1 MILDCEPNGFGDG
14 RAYQVLLRAPTLLD
28 IHSLCADATPRLSWN
43 ETGSH
48 EIAVRV
54 KSMVRIGIVGIG
66 FMGWTHFSGATKF
79 TEDGKITGSK
89 LKGAAVTAIC
99 TRSPEKLI
107 GDWRSIQGNFGP
119 RGANLDLTEISSYDN
134 YREMIKDPDIDL
146 IDICLPNDQHEK
158 VAIDALE
165 AGKHVIVEKPIALD
179 PKAADR
185 MIAASKKTGKL
196 LMVAH
201 VLPFFPEFKFAAEAI
216 SSGKYG
222 KLRAAHFRRVISP
235 PKWSSDMSDFQRLGG
250 WGIDLHIHD
259 NHFISLACGVP
270 KQVFSRGILEGGFVN
285 HVHTQYVYEDMSYAV
300 SAVSGGIAA
309 EGLAFASGFELF
321 LEKATLMYSAG
332 TVAGQ
337 WCADRPLT
345 VIENGKAKQ
354 PKLKGGSEWCSA
366 FTSELQL
373 AVDGVRSGQ
382 VPDLLSAELARAAL
396 KMCHA
401 EARSIAAG
409 KAVPV

>member
-1 MILDCEPNGFGDG
+1 M
-14 RAYQVLLRAPTLLD
+14 
-28 IHSLCADATPRLSWN
+28 
-43 ETGSH
+43 
-48 EIAVRV
+48 
-54 KSMVRIGIVGIG
+54 MVRIGIVGIG
-66 FMGWTHFSGATKF
+66 FMGWTHFSGSTKF
-79 TEDGKITGSK
+79 TEAGKLTGSK

-119 RGANLDLTEISSYDN
+119 RGANLDLTEIGSYDN

-146 IDICLPNDQHEK
+146 IDICLPNDQHEQ

-165 AGKHVIVEKPIALD
+165 AGKHVLVEKPIALD
-179 PKAADR
+179 PKSADR
-185 MIAASKKTGKL
+185 MIATAKKTGRL

-201 VLPFFPEFKFAAEAI
+201 VLPFFPEFKFAAETIA
-216 SSGKYG
+216 SEKYG
-222 KLRAAHFRRVISP
+222 KLRAAHFRRVISS
-235 PKWSSDMSDFQRLGG
+235 PKWSDDMSDFQKLGG

-270 KQVFSRGILEGGFVN
+270 QQVFSRGILEAGFVN
-285 HVHTQYVYEDMSYAV
+285 HVHTQYVYEDGAIAV

-309 EGLAFASGFELF
+309 DGLAFAHGFEIF

-332 TVAGQ
+332 TLGGE

-345 VIENGKAKQ
+345 VVANGKAKQ

-366 FTSELQL
+366 FTAELQM
-373 AVDGVRSGQ
+373 AVDAVKSGQ
-382 VPDLLSAELARAAL
+382 VPALLSAETARAAL

-401 EARSIAAG
+401 EAKSIGSG
-409 KAVPV
+409 KAVRV